1 MPMILVDTEQAALIE
16 AAIAMLEAA
25 LTARVDRADPEKIIS
40 QSLALQAG
48 KLATVRALLQAG
60 DPPEFDQMEESTRSM
75 AYRLMAEIAESAQ
88 PKGARRAWRELRVLV
103 NAPALPASQ

>member
-25 LTARVDRADPEKIIS
+25 LTARVNRADPEKIIS

-48 KLATVRALLQAG
+48 KLATVRALLQAP
-60 DPPEFDQMEESTRSM
+60 DAPEFDQLEESARSM
-75 AYRLMAEIAESAQ
+75 AYRLMSEVAEARH
-88 PKGARRAWRELRVLV
+88 PKDARRAWRELRVLV
-103 NAPALPASQ
+103 NAPALPGA